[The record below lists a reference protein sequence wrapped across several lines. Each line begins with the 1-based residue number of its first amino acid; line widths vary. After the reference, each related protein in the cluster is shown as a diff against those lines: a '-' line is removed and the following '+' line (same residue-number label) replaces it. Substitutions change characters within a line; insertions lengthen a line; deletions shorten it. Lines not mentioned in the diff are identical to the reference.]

1 MHKQSSSETKW
12 PQRDKSLLSVIDE
25 SNCNTDSDCEL
36 VCLISYSYKLATIT
50 TTISELQPRR
60 GGYKILLHAFDAD
73 WRN

>member
-36 VCLISYSYKLATIT
+36 DCLISYSYKLAGT
-50 TTISELQPRR
+50 SEEP
-60 GGYKILLHAFDAD
+60 GEKMTGFDKVIHI
-73 WRN
+73 RFLY